1 MGFRFPDLLLA
12 QQLVYRQLGFECSKP
27 IEEPES
33 AEYNA
38 CTFKIGQL
46 FVRYRAAK
54 ITPTKTGLFV
64 TLWKR
69 NGNGPI
75 QPFDIKDDL
84 DIAMISARH
93 GDKFGLFIFSK
104 AVLHQ
109 RSILS
114 NTKKEGKRGFR
125 VYPPWDITSSNQA
138 RKTQLWQSACFLEI
152 ANDDAIDL
160 ERAKNLLTMVI
171 F

>member
-1 MGFRFPDLLLA
+1 MGSRFPDLPLA
-12 QQLVYRQLGFECSKP
+12 EQFIRQLGFECSKP
-27 IEEPES
+27 IAEPES

-46 FVRYRAAK
+46 SVRYRSAK

-75 QPFDIKDDL
+75 QPFDVEDDM
-84 DIAMISARH
+84 DIAMISAKCD
-93 GDKFGLFIFSK
+93 DKFGLFIFSK
-104 AVLHQ
+104 AILHRQ
-109 RSILS
+109 GILS
-114 NTKKEGKRGFR
+114 DTKKEGKRGFR
-125 VYPPWDITSSNQA
+125 VYPPWDIASSNQA
-138 RKTQLWQSACFLEI
+138 RKTQQWQSACFLEI
-152 ANDDAIDL
+152 ENDDAVDL
-160 ERAKNLLTMVI
+160 ERAKTLLTTVI